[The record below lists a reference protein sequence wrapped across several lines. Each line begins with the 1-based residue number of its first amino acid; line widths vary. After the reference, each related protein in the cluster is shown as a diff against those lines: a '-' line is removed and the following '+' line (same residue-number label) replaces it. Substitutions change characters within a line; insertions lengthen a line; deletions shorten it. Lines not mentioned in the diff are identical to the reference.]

1 MIAKRIKVTSSL
13 DPPAPESKPEY
24 VTGKIYRG
32 ATKKFFSGNGNGKDK
47 QPSPSPP
54 EPKAEPKPKSDP
66 NQNKVP
72 SANPIKAPVNNGPY
86 HCETCNRT
94 LKSRAGYLSHMRSK
108 LHARRAAVN
117 KSTPQPAPKPDPKPE
132 PKVESNPTP
141 QPTPQPEPKPEPKPD
156 PQIESKNNDLE
167 EIFNKLYNERESKRL
182 AQKELRRKEKEL
194 QRKKEQEEKAARR
207 KVKQEAFEQ
216 YKKLLSSEN
225 VQRLISGTK
234 QPATPK
240 PVAELAPKPKPKPK
254 PKAKPFER
262 ISDTRHKRY
271 SEGDINYLTGR
282 KVRLRTKLVRGN
294 LIEYYE

>member
-1 MIAKRIKVTSSL
+1 MIAKRVKVTTSL
-13 DPPAPESKPEY
+13 DPPAPELKTEY

-32 ATKKFFSGNGNGKDK
+32 ATKKFFSGNGKDK
-47 QPSPSPP
+47 QSSPP
-54 EPKAEPKPKSDP
+54 EPKAEPKPKSDA

-72 SANPIKAPVNNGPY
+72 STNPIRAPVNNGPY

-108 LHARRAAVN
+108 LHARRSSIN
-117 KSTPQPAPKPDPKPE
+117 KSGPIAA
-132 PKVESNPTP
+132 PKVESQV
-141 QPTPQPEPKPEPKPD
+141 QPKTEPKPEPE
-156 PQIESKNNDLE
+156 PQVQPKVESPKNNNLDFE
-167 EIFNKLYNERESKRL
+167 EMFNKLYSEKESKRL

-194 QRKKEQEEKAARR
+194 QRKKQEEEKAARR
-207 KVKQEAFEQ
+207 KVKQEAYEQ

-234 QPATPK
+234 QPPTPK
-240 PVAELAPKPKPKPK
+240 PVAELSPKPKAKPKPKPK

-262 ISDTRHKRY
+262 ISDTRHKKY
-271 SEGDINYLTGR
+271 SEGDINFLTGR
-282 KVRLRTKLVRGN
+282 KVRLKTKLVRGR